1 MSKID
6 RQEIALAIARELQ
19 DTLPS
24 SRISD
29 RTGVTVIDSSSGKIE
44 VTDDGVVV
52 TTKRGVSAG
61 WTHEESCSPEHSAMR
76 CNLLCG
82 ASHDSE

>member
-1 MSKID
+1 MNKID
-6 RQEIALAIARELQ
+6 RREIALTIAGELQ

-29 RTGVTVIDSSSGKIE
+29 RAGVTVIDSSSGKIE

-76 CNLLCG
+76 CNLLLR
-82 ASHDSE
+82 SVS

>member
-6 RQEIALAIARELQ
+6 RREIALTIVKELR

-24 SRISD
+24 LRISD
-29 RTGVTVIDSSSGKIE
+29 CQGVTVIDSPLGKIE

-52 TTKRGVSAG
+52 TTRRGVSAG

-76 CNLLCG
+76 CNLLLR
-82 ASHDSE
+82 SVS

>member
-29 RTGVTVIDSSSGKIE
+29 RTGVTVIDSPSGKIE
-44 VTDDGVVV
+44 ITDDGVVV

-76 CNLLCG
+76 CNLLLR
-82 ASHDSE
+82 SVS

>member
-1 MSKID
+1 MSKIN
-6 RQEIALAIARELQ
+6 RQEITLTIARELQ

-29 RTGVTVIDSSSGKIE
+29 RAGVTVIDSPSGKIE

-52 TTKRGVSAG
+52 TTRRGVSAG

-76 CNLLCG
+76 CNLLLR
-82 ASHDSE
+82 SVS

>member
-1 MSKID
+1 MSKIN
-6 RQEIALAIARELQ
+6 RREIALAIARELQ

-24 SRISD
+24 SRISE
-29 RTGVTVIDSSSGKIE
+29 RMGVAVIDSSSGKIE

-52 TTKRGVSAG
+52 TTRRGVSAG

-76 CNLLCG
+76 CNLLLRS
-82 ASHDSE
+82 AS

>member
-6 RQEIALAIARELQ
+6 RQEIALAIVRELQ
-19 DTLPS
+19 NTLPS

-29 RTGVTVIDSSSGKIE
+29 RMGVTVIDSSSGKIE

-61 WTHEESCSPEHSAMR
+61 WTHEESCSPKHSAMR
-76 CNLLCG
+76 CNLLLW
-82 ASHDSE
+82 SVS

>member
-24 SRISD
+24 PRISD
-29 RTGVTVIDSSSGKIE
+29 RTRVTVIDYPSGKIE

-61 WTHEESCSPEHSAMR
+61 WTPRGILQS
-76 CNLLCG
+76 G
-82 ASHDSE
+82 AFCDAL

>member
-6 RQEIALAIARELQ
+6 RREIAVAIARELQ
-19 DTLPS
+19 GTLPS

-29 RTGVTVIDSSSGKIE
+29 RMEVTVIDYPLGKIE

-61 WTHEESCSPEHSAMR
+61 WSHEESCSPEHSAMR
-76 CNLLCG
+76 CSLLLR
-82 ASHDSE
+82 SVL

>member
-6 RQEIALAIARELQ
+6 RQEIALTIVKELR
-19 DTLPS
+19 DMLPAP
-24 SRISD
+24 RISD
-29 RTGVTVIDSSSGKIE
+29 RAGITVIDSPSGEIE
-44 VTDDGVVV
+44 ITDDGVVV

-76 CNLLCG
+76 CNLLLR
-82 ASHDSE
+82 STS

>member
-6 RQEIALAIARELQ
+6 RREIALAIARELQ
-19 DTLPS
+19 DTIMAP
-24 SRISD
+24 RISD
-29 RTGVTVIDSSSGKIE
+29 RTRVTVIDSPSGKIE

-76 CNLLCG
+76 CNLLLR
-82 ASHDSE
+82 SVS

>member
-1 MSKID
+1 MGKID
-6 RQEIALAIARELQ
+6 RRRIALAIIKELQ
-19 DTLPS
+19 DMLPPP
-24 SRISD
+24 RISD
-29 RTGVTVIDSSSGKIE
+29 RAGVTIIESLPGKIE

-76 CNLLCG
+76 CNLLLR
-82 ASHDSE
+82 SVS

>member
-6 RQEIALAIARELQ
+6 RQEIALAIVRELQ
-19 DTLPS
+19 DTITSL
-24 SRISD
+24 RISD
-29 RTGVTVIDSSSGKIE
+29 RAGVTVIDSSSGKIE

-61 WTHEESCSPEHSAMR
+61 WTHDESRSPEHSAMR
-76 CNLLCG
+76 CNLLLR
-82 ASHDSE
+82 SVS

>member
-6 RQEIALAIARELQ
+6 RYGIALAIAGELR
-19 DTLPS
+19 DMLPS
-24 SRISD
+24 PRISG
-29 RTGVTVIDSSSGKIE
+29 RAGVTVIDSPTGKIE
-44 VTDDGVVV
+44 ITDDGVVV

-76 CNLLCG
+76 CNLLLR
-82 ASHDSE
+82 SVS

>member
-6 RQEIALAIARELQ
+6 RQEIALTITKELQ
-19 DTLPS
+19 DTITAP
-24 SRISD
+24 RISD
-29 RTGVTVIDSSSGKIE
+29 RQGVTVIDSSSGKIE

-76 CNLLCG
+76 CNLLLR
-82 ASHDSE
+82 SVS

>member
-6 RQEIALAIARELQ
+6 RQEIALDIARELR
-19 DTLPS
+19 DMPS
-24 SRISD
+24 PPRISD
-29 RTGVTVIDSSSGKIE
+29 RAGATIIESLLGKIE
-44 VTDDGVVV
+44 VTDNGVAV

-76 CNLLCG
+76 CSLLLR
-82 ASHDSE
+82 SVS

>member
-1 MSKID
+1 MNKID
-6 RQEIALAIARELQ
+6 RRGIALTIVKELR
-19 DTLPS
+19 DMLSLP
-24 SRISD
+24 RISD
-29 RTGVTVIDSSSGKIE
+29 HGGVTVIDSPAGKIE

-76 CNLLCG
+76 CNLLLR
-82 ASHDSE
+82 SVS

>member
-6 RQEIALAIARELQ
+6 RQEIALTIVRELR
-19 DTLPS
+19 DTPQAP
-24 SRISD
+24 RISD
-29 RTGVTVIDSSSGKIE
+29 SMGVTVIDSSSGKIE

-61 WTHEESCSPEHSAMR
+61 WTHEESCSPEHSAIR
-76 CNLLCG
+76 CSLLLRS
-82 ASHDSE
+82 AS

>member
-6 RQEIALAIARELQ
+6 RREIALAIIRELQ
-19 DTLPS
+19 DVLPS
-24 SRISD
+24 PRISD
-29 RTGVTVIDSSSGKIE
+29 RMGVAVIDSPLGKVE

-76 CNLLCG
+76 CGLLLR
-82 ASHDSE
+82 SVS

>member
-1 MSKID
+1 MSKIG
-6 RQEIALAIARELQ
+6 RREIALAIARELQ
-19 DTLPS
+19 DTITS

-29 RTGVTVIDSSSGKIE
+29 RMGVTVIDSPPGKIE

-61 WTHEESCSPEHSAMR
+61 WTHEESCSPEHSAVR
-76 CNLLCG
+76 CNLLLR
-82 ASHDSE
+82 SVS